1 MESRKERMPSMARY
15 PIFFLG
21 LLVLIVGGIVGI
33 RVNAPVNV
41 DLVVGIVGF
50 LLLLLS
56 VAIR

>member
-1 MESRKERMPSMARY
+1 MPSMARY

-41 DLVVGIVGF
+41 DLVVGIVGL